1 LQSAQFI
8 SSGDYLVPSRRARLR
23 RDILHG
29 MPAKR
34 NVKPMFSLAR
44 PAVEFR
50 QSSIAGRGVVAKKAF
65 APGDVVVAYAPA
77 QRRLPADHPDAA
89 AAAASKITLLA
100 EGELVVVPDT
110 RTPGGWLCNHSC
122 RPNATLFASGAGRIQ
137 CTRPIAAGDEVT
149 IFYGWVSHNE
159 PARDPCLCG
168 DPECRGFINF
178 DLSDDD
184 VANVEIV
191 GGRLEST
198 DEAFRQRLAE
208 YGSFLESIGQ
218 EHVRGVIASALARR
232 KAALS
237 VVTA

>member
-1 LQSAQFI
+1 MA
-8 SSGDYLVPSRRARLR
+8 G
-23 RDILHG
+23 
-29 MPAKR
+29 KK

-50 QSSIAGRGVVAKKAF
+50 QSSIAGRGVVAKRAF
-65 APGDVVVAYAPA
+65 APGEVIVPYAPA
-77 QRRLPADHPDAA
+77 QKRLAADHPDAA

-100 EGELVVVPDT
+100 DGETVVIPDT

-122 RPNATLFASGAGRIQ
+122 SPNATLFTSGAGRIQ
-137 CTRPIAAGDEVT
+137 CTRPIEAGDEVT

-168 DPECRGFINF
+168 APECRGFINF

-184 VANVEIV
+184 VANVAIV
-191 GGRLEST
+191 GGRIEST
-198 DEAFRQRLAE
+198 DQAFRQRLAE
-208 YGSFLESIGQ
+208 YGALLESIGQ
-218 EHVRGVIASALARR
+218 EHVRGVIATALARR

-237 VVTA
+237 VTMSPDRSTCVPGTER

>member
-1 LQSAQFI
+1 MLGAMGS
-8 SSGDYLVPSRRARLR
+8 
-23 RDILHG
+23 
-29 MPAKR
+29 KK

-50 QSSIAGRGVVAKKAF
+50 QSSIAGRGVIAKRAF
-65 APGDVVVAYAPA
+65 APGEVVVPYAPA
-77 QRRLPADHPDAA
+77 HRTLAADHPDAVA
-89 AAAASKITLLA
+89 AASSKITLLA
-100 EGELVVVPDT
+100 DGGTVVVIPDT

-122 RPNATLFASGAGRIQ
+122 RPNATLFASGACRIE
-137 CTRPIAAGDEVT
+137 CTRPIEAGDEVT

-159 PARDPCLCG
+159 PARDPCCCG
-168 DPECRGFINF
+168 APECRGFINF

-191 GGRLEST
+191 DGRIQSA

-237 VVTA
+237 A